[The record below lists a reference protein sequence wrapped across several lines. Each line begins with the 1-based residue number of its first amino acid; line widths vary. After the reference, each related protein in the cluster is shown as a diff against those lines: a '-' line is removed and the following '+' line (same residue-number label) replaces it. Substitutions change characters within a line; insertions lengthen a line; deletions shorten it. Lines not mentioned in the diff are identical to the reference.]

1 MSIKD
6 TISVNNLYHL
16 ILTLTPF
23 ECSQLIRL
31 FYVIT
36 SNNGINDKGED
47 NHEDFVHELYFNDNK

>member
-16 ILTLTPF
+16 ILTLMPF
-23 ECSQLIRL
+23 ECCQLIRL

-36 SNNGINDKGED
+36 SNNGINDKVED
-47 NHEDFVHELYFNDNK
+47 NHEDFVHEL

>member
-23 ECSQLIRL
+23 ESSQLIRL

-36 SNNGINDKGED
+36 SNNGINDKVED
-47 NHEDFVHELYFNDNK
+47 NHEDFVHEL